1 MYVLWYNFISI
12 QCALV
17 FIQAVNA
24 IYWVSVKYKHLQN
37 LVSRGKNDKYKKI
50 RKNINLLLL
59 LKKINIYLTWFLLR
73 NWKPRILSVHPPIKI
88 WRQISL
94 AFVRSFHLS
103 FKSILQINLIFFIS
117 WRGYACLTILLFR
130 WWLCH
135 NAGNNCYIKAWA
147 ASRTLI
153 CSLRHHLIFF
163 SFIHKLQ
170 GPGSKD
176 SALVYHK
183 ITPQYIKLNG
193 RNLCWL
199 VAYCLEQTFCF
210 QGCP

>member
-1 MYVLWYNFISI
+1 M
-12 QCALV
+12 
-17 FIQAVNA
+17 
-24 IYWVSVKYKHLQN
+24 
-37 LVSRGKNDKYKKI
+37 
-50 RKNINLLLL
+50 
-59 LKKINIYLTWFLLR
+59 TWFLLR

-103 FKSILQINLIFFIS
+103 FKSILQINLIFLYHE
-117 WRGYACLTILLFR
+117 GGMLFR

-199 VAYCLEQTFCF
+199 IAYCLEQTFCF
-210 QGCP
+210 QGCPWVNLPGFWRSNIWSTIPFYLCNSPIRTTVISFMLVPIIFSFSVPW